1 MGVAA
6 LVAGFLCILLPETR
20 FRPTL
25 ETLSQTPSSNST
37 QEEGKYTDT
46 TEGGEKKA
54 LVEFNEEAGTEKPG
68 KDSIEEEQKDENIN
82 EMEVLI
88 SEVE

>member
-46 TEGGEKKA
+46 TDGGEKKA

-82 EMEVLI
+82 ETEVLI

>member
-20 FRPTL
+20 FKPTL
-25 ETLSQTPSSNST
+25 ETLSQTPSSYST
-37 QEEGKYTDT
+37 QEEGKDTVT

-54 LVEFNEEAGTEKPG
+54 LVEINEESGTEKPG
-68 KDSIEEEQKDENIN
+68 KDSIEEEQKDENRD
-82 EMEVLI
+82 ETEVLI

>member
-20 FRPTL
+20 FKPTL
-25 ETLSQTPSSNST
+25 ETLSQTPTSYST
-37 QEEGKYTDT
+37 QEEGKDTDT
-46 TEGGEKKA
+46 MEGSEKKA
-54 LVEFNEEAGTEKPG
+54 LVEINEESGTEKPG
-68 KDSIEEEQKDENIN
+68 KDSTEKGQKEENRN
-82 EMEVLI
+82 ETEVLI

>member
-37 QEEGKYTDT
+37 QEERKYTDT
-46 TEGGEKKA
+46 TDGGEKKA

-82 EMEVLI
+82 ETEVLI

>member
-82 EMEVLI
+82 EREVLI

>member
-20 FRPTL
+20 FKPTL
-25 ETLSQTPSSNST
+25 ETLSQTPSSYST

-46 TEGGEKKA
+46 TEGGAKKA
-54 LVEFNEEAGTEKPG
+54 LVEINEESGTEKPG
-68 KDSIEEEQKDENIN
+68 KDNIEEEQKDENRD
-82 EMEVLI
+82 ETEVLI

>member
-54 LVEFNEEAGTEKPG
+54 LVEFNDQAGTEKPG

-82 EMEVLI
+82 ETEVLI

>member
-20 FRPTL
+20 FKPTL

-46 TEGGEKKA
+46 TEGGEKKP

-82 EMEVLI
+82 ETEVLI

>member
-68 KDSIEEEQKDENIN
+68 KDSIEEQQKDENIN
-82 EMEVLI
+82 ETEVLI

>member
-54 LVEFNEEAGTEKPG
+54 LVEFNEEVGTEKPG

-82 EMEVLI
+82 ETEVLI

>member
-54 LVEFNEEAGTEKPG
+54 LVEFNEEAGAEKPG
-68 KDSIEEEQKDENIN
+68 KDSIEEQQKDENIN
-82 EMEVLI
+82 ETEVLI

>member
-68 KDSIEEEQKDENIN
+68 EDSIEEEQKDENIN
-82 EMEVLI
+82 ETEVLI

>member
-20 FRPTL
+20 FKPTL
-25 ETLSQTPSSNST
+25 ETLSQTPTSYST
-37 QEEGKYTDT
+37 QEEGKDTDT
-46 TEGGEKKA
+46 MERSEKKA
-54 LVEFNEEAGTEKPG
+54 LVEINEESGTEKPG
-68 KDSIEEEQKDENIN
+68 KDSTEEEQKDENRN
-82 EMEVLI
+82 ETEVLI

>member
-20 FRPTL
+20 FKPTL

-68 KDSIEEEQKDENIN
+68 KDSIEEEQKDENRD
-82 EMEVLI
+82 ETEVLI

>member
-25 ETLSQTPSSNST
+25 ETLSQTPSSSST

-46 TEGGEKKA
+46 TDGGEKKA

-82 EMEVLI
+82 ETEVLI

>member
-68 KDSIEEEQKDENIN
+68 KDSIEEEQKDENRN
-82 EMEVLI
+82 ETEVLI

>member
-46 TEGGEKKA
+46 TDGGDKKA

-82 EMEVLI
+82 ETEVLI

>member
-82 EMEVLI
+82 ETEVLI

>member
-68 KDSIEEEQKDENIN
+68 KDSIEEEHKDENIN
-82 EMEVLI
+82 ETEVLI